1 MAKPAGA
8 AAAAQNPRNQDL
20 VGRWADRLRLNAAL
34 AMGLVVLGML
44 FRDRLTAQ
52 STEPVVEP
60 VEGGA
65 PTPEPP
71 PASPEPANTPAPP
84 SRRRH
89 LAQSLGRAN
98 DLLFNV
104 VLIGTVVFALFL
116 AYGVV
121 DNRWY
126 HVVAVKGGSMTPT
139 IQAGDLIVV
148 TRPPQQVQPGMILTL
163 EVDHAVV
170 THRVVQ
176 VNADGSFITKG
187 DANDVRDDF
196 SGNTVRIVG
205 QYQFRIPLLGGLFP
219 TAGPQPLDSS
229 AAWFVMR
236 QDLGVTGTAGTWEL
250 TPVTLSQSPDSGVS
264 P

>member
-1 MAKPAGA
+1 MAEPAGA
-8 AAAAQNPRNQDL
+8 NAPRHAL
-20 VGRWADRLRLNAAL
+20 VSGRLHGLRLNAAL

-44 FRDRLTAQ
+44 LRHRYTAQ
-52 STEPVVEP
+52 STEPAAEP
-60 VEGGA
+60 IEGGVS
-65 PTPEPP
+65 TTEPP
-71 PASPEPANTPAPP
+71 PASPEPTNTPGPP

-89 LAQSLGRAN
+89 LVQSLGRAN
-98 DLLFNV
+98 DLLFNA
-104 VLIGTVVFALFL
+104 VLIGTVAFVLFL

-139 IQAGDLIVV
+139 IQAGDLIVI
-148 TRPPQQVQPGMILTL
+148 TRPPQQIQPGMILTL
-163 EVDHAVV
+163 EVDNSVV

-196 SGNTVRIVG
+196 GGNTVRVVG
-205 QYQFRIPLLGGLFP
+205 QYQFRIPLLGGLIP
-219 TAGPQPLDSS
+219 TANPQPLDSS
-229 AAWFVMR
+229 SAWFVMR
-236 QDLGVTGTAGTWEL
+236 HDLGVTGTAGTWEL
-250 TPVTLSQSPDSGVS
+250 TPLSLSQPSSDGPL